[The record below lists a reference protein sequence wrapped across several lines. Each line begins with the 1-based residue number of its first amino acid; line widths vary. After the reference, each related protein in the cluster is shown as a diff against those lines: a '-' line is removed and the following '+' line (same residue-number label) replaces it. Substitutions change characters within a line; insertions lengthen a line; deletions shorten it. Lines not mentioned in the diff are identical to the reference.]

1 MAKWIK
7 EVTSSSNKVSSK
19 RVITIVS
26 FLLMATAF
34 IGNLFFD
41 LTVDEFIY
49 DSMSYIVIAGLG
61 FTAAE
66 WFGSGKGKQEEQYPP
81 AYGYGQGGIPPHQPQ
96 NEGGFDRGY
105 SKGYQDAM
113 DDYADGS
120 LKRVQDLPNN
130 DAYERGY
137 REGYQAAKEN
147 CLSGNSETEADMH

>member
-1 MAKWIK
+1 MPKWIR

-19 RVITIVS
+19 RVITIAS

-34 IGNLFFD
+34 IANLFFD
-41 LTVDEFIY
+41 FKIDQFIY
-49 DSMSYIVIAGLG
+49 DSMSYITIAGLG

-66 WFGSGKGKQEEQYPP
+66 WIGGKKNADESYDYGTP
-81 AYGYGQGGIPPHQPQ
+81 ASKSTQPVQ
-96 NEGGFDRGY
+96 PEGGFDRGY
-105 SKGYQDAM
+105 SKGYQAAM
-113 DDYADGS
+113 DDFANGS

-147 CLSGNSETEADMH
+147 CLSGNSDTEGDL